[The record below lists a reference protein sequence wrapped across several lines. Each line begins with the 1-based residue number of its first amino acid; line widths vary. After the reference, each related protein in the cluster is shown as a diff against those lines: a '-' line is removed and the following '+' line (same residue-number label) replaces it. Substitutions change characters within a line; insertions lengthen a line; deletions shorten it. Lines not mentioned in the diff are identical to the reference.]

1 LQDVNTS
8 ILPRADNA
16 YDLGSSDKR
25 WRDLYVAG
33 FGDLGSLRIGGV
45 EVIDSN
51 RNLKN
56 VNIPPPITSSP
67 LVDVGISTSVVV
79 PPGKYYVSSTPF
91 IEVVEGGEIRV
102 EGALAVA

>member
-1 LQDVNTS
+1 MLDPSFLQDVNTS

-45 EVIDSN
+45 EVIDSD

-56 VNIPPPITSSP
+56 VSIPIPADLIKRMILIT
-67 LVDVGISTSVVV
+67 IA
-79 PPGKYYVSSTPF
+79 F
-91 IEVVEGGEIRV
+91 GG
-102 EGALAVA
+102 G